1 MRKQLGSD
9 GLGAADRHSAR
20 TFSPTRLSGI
30 LLIPCLALSAIALHQ
45 SEGQAQSFL
54 QRRIQKRMQERQLQ
68 EEAKLTES
76 QKQQLFQ
83 VRREWLLS
91 SYDQRLVLLQSTQAC
106 LKDAQT
112 FQDGKEC
119 RSKRRQAGR
128 QLLKEGRQVVNAERQ
143 RLGLSPLPT
152 DLPFSF

>member
-9 GLGAADRHSAR
+9 GLGATDSHSPR
-20 TFSPTRLSGI
+20 TFSPARLSGM
-30 LLIPCLALSAIALHQ
+30 LLVPCLALSAIALNQ

-54 QRRIQKRMQERQLQ
+54 QRRIQERMQERRLQ

-91 SYDQRLVLLQSTQAC
+91 SHDQRLALLQSTQAC

-128 QLLKEGRQVVNAERQ
+128 KLLKEGRQVVNAERQ

>member
-1 MRKQLGSD
+1 MHKQLGSD
-9 GLGAADRHSAR
+9 GLGRTDSHSPCRFPPA
-20 TFSPTRLSGI
+20 RLSDI
-30 LLIPCLALSAIALHQ
+30 LLIPCLALSVFTLHQ
-45 SEGQAQSFL
+45 GEGQAQSFL
-54 QRRIQKRMQERQLQ
+54 QRRVQQRMQERRAQ

-83 VRREWLLS
+83 VRRDWLLS
-91 SYDQRLVLLQSTQAC
+91 SYDQRLALLQSAQAC

-143 RLGLSPLPT
+143 RLGLSSLPT

>member
-1 MRKQLGSD
+1 MLKKMRSSG
-9 GLGAADRHSAR
+9 SAR
-20 TFSPTRLSGI
+20 LSSI
-30 LLIPCLALSAIALHQ
+30 MLIPCVALSAITLHQ
-45 SEGQAQSFL
+45 SETQAQSFL
-54 QRRIQKRMQERQLQ
+54 QRRIQERMQERRLQ

-91 SYDQRLVLLQSTQAC
+91 SHDQRLALLQSTQAC

-128 QLLKEGRQVVNAERQ
+128 KLLQEGRQVVNAERQ

>member
-1 MRKQLGSD
+1 MRKQFGSD
-9 GLGAADRHSAR
+9 GLGTTDSHSPR
-20 TFSPTRLSGI
+20 TFSPARLSGM
-30 LLIPCLALSAIALHQ
+30 LLVPCLALFAIARNQ

-54 QRRIQKRMQERQLQ
+54 QRRIQERMQERRLQ
-68 EEAKLTES
+68 EEAKLTER

-83 VRREWLLS
+83 VRRDWLLS
-91 SYDQRLVLLQSTQAC
+91 SYEQRLALLQSTQDC
-106 LKDAQT
+106 LKHART

-128 QLLKEGRQVVNAERQ
+128 QLLEEGRQVMNAERQ

-152 DLPFSF
+152 GLPLSF